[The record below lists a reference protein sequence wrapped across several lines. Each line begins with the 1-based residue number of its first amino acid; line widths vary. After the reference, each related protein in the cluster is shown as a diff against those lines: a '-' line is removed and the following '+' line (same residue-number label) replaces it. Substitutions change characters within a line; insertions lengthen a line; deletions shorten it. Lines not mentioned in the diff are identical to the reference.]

1 MAARQTRLTLALVFA
16 FAVLAVSVPANRASL
31 SAVAQA
37 PAQGSRPATR
47 IVSLVP
53 AVTEMLF
60 AIGAGRQVVGVSNFD
75 AFPPQ
80 VKALPRVGALLDPD
94 TERILTLHPDLVIT
108 YGSQT
113 EVQTRF
119 ERAGVKVFSYRHAG
133 LDGVIM
139 TMRRLGEVVGHAP
152 EAERAARTLEQRLD
166 AIRARVKGRARP
178 RTLLVIERMPMTL
191 RGLYVSGG
199 TGFLNDMLDAAGAAN
214 VFADVMRES
223 VQPSQEVLLTRAP
236 AVIVEIRAND
246 GSNAADRLK
255 DRAVWDALS
264 SIPAVRQHRVYFLT
278 GDELVVPGPRL
289 ADGVEMIARA
299 IHPDAFK

>member
-1 MAARQTRLTLALVFA
+1 
-16 FAVLAVSVPANRASL
+16 
-31 SAVAQA
+31 
-37 PAQGSRPATR
+37 
-47 IVSLVP
+47 
-53 AVTEMLF
+53 
-60 AIGAGRQVVGVSNFD
+60 
-75 AFPPQ
+75 
-80 VKALPRVGALLDPD
+80 
-94 TERILTLHPDLVIT
+94 
-108 YGSQT
+108 
-113 EVQTRF
+113 
-119 ERAGVKVFSYRHAG
+119 
-133 LDGVIM
+133 
-139 TMRRLGEVVGHAP
+139 
-152 EAERAARTLEQRLD
+152 
-166 AIRARVKGRARP
+166 
-178 RTLLVIERMPMTL
+178 MTL